1 MLSLPKLSIAQSTM
15 RLADLKSRDALEVGD
30 RFAAGG
36 ADFLDHVLGRRAR
49 LPGTVEVSAE
59 IVHDDLGAVFGQ
71 QQRLF
76 APDAAAGTCYDR
88 DLPIK

>member
-1 MLSLPKLSIAQSTM
+1 M
-15 RLADLKSRDALEVGD
+15 RLEDLKSRDALEVGD

-36 ADFLDHVLGRRAR
+36 ADFLDHLLGRRTR
-49 LPGTVEVSAE
+49 LAGTVEVAAE
-59 IVHDDLGAVFGQ
+59 VVHHDLGALLGQ

-76 APDAAAGTCYDR
+76 AADTASSTCYDR